1 MRSNHIA
8 ISTLIKA
15 PAEKVWNAIADWESQ
30 GDWMLQT
37 KVLLKSEISQGVGVK
52 IEAFTGPLYK
62 FYPRFK
68 FLGLLDLMEVTY
80 WEPPHRCDVI
90 HYGKILKGS
99 GTFEV
104 IALDSGHTTF
114 HWSEEIIAPWL
125 LFIAAK
131 PFLWLGVKISLARFA
146 RLQE

>member
-8 ISTLIKA
+8 ISTLINA
-15 PAEKVWNAIADWESQ
+15 PAEKVWSAIADWQSQ
-30 GDWMLQT
+30 GEWMLQT
-37 KVLLKSEISQGVGVK
+37 KVRLVSEQSEGVGVK
-52 IEAFTGPLYK
+52 IEAFTGPFYRL
-62 FYPRFK
+62 YPRFK
-68 FLGLLDLMEVTY
+68 FLGLLDLMEVTA
-80 WEPPHRCDVI
+80 WQPPHRCDVI

-104 IALDSGHTTF
+104 IALDDSHTTF
-114 HWSEEIIAPWL
+114 HWSEEVIAPWI
-125 LFIAAK
+125 LFAMVK

>member
-8 ISTLIKA
+8 ISTLINA
-15 PAEKVWNAIADWESQ
+15 PAEKVWASIADWESQ
-30 GDWMLQT
+30 GEWMLQT
-37 KVLLKSEISQGVGVK
+37 TVTRTSEISEGVGVK
-52 IEAFTGPLYK
+52 IEAFTGPLYRL
-62 FYPRFK
+62 YPRFK
-68 FLGLLDLMEVTY
+68 FLGLLDLMEVTT

-104 IALDSGHTTF
+104 VALDSGHTTF
-114 HWSEEIIAPWL
+114 HWSEEVIAPWL
-125 LFIAAK
+125 LFIVVK

-146 RLQE
+146 RLLE

>member
-15 PAEKVWNAIADWESQ
+15 PAEKVWSSIADWESQ

-37 KVLLKSEISQGVGVK
+37 KVILQSDISEGVGVK
-52 IEAFTGPLYK
+52 IAAFTGPLYRL
-62 FYPRFK
+62 YPRLA
-68 FLGLLDLMEVTY
+68 FLGLTDLMEVTR

-99 GTFEV
+99 GAFEV
-104 IALDSGHTTF
+104 ISLDGEHTTF
-114 HWSEEIIAPWL
+114 HWSEEVIAPWL
-125 LFIAAK
+125 IFILAK
-131 PFLWLGVKISLARFA
+131 PFLWIGVKISLTRFR
-146 RLQE
+146 RLLE